1 MIASSRIILPTVF
14 PLLIIIKET
23 RLELKFKKEEIN
35 LKTIPSSTNQ
45 PDPSN
50 SLVSNNDGA
59 TRFTALSSPRVR
71 HSPVATKATANL
83 HFFPLHLEP
92 TRSREDASPFGN
104 LRTSLGRDFIRNTRW
119 KALPLPLSPLFSF
132 FLPFFRNLAF
142 GDPWNGPRKE
152 RKEVQDGGLNWD
164 SRDTGGEREVERRER
179 EIGKKSAFSNASDIP
194 SAASI
199 SAASPHRS
207 RFQAWWINDDAF
219 KC

>member
-23 RLELKFKKEEIN
+23 RLELKFKKEEVN

-59 TRFTALSSPRVR
+59 TRFTARSSPRVR

-119 KALPLPLSPLFSF
+119 KALPLSLSLSTFFSLPSLFSQ
-132 FLPFFRNLAF
+132 LGFRGSL
-142 GDPWNGPRKE
+142 E
-152 RKEVQDGGLNWD
+152 RPEEGTKGGAGRWSEL
-164 SRDTGGEREVERRER
+164 RFARHGRGERGREKR
-179 EIGKKSAFSNASDIP
+179 EGN
-194 SAASI
+194 
-199 SAASPHRS
+199 R
-207 RFQAWWINDDAF
+207 
-219 KC
+219 

>member
-14 PLLIIIKET
+14 PLLIIIIIKET
-23 RLELKFKKEEIN
+23 RLELKFKKEEVN

-59 TRFTALSSPRVR
+59 TRFTALSSPRIR

-104 LRTSLGRDFIRNTRW
+104 LRTSLGRDFIRNTR
-119 KALPLPLSPLFSF
+119 
-132 FLPFFRNLAF
+132 
-142 GDPWNGPRKE
+142 
-152 RKEVQDGGLNWD
+152 
-164 SRDTGGEREVERRER
+164 
-179 EIGKKSAFSNASDIP
+179 
-194 SAASI
+194 
-199 SAASPHRS
+199 
-207 RFQAWWINDDAF
+207 
-219 KC
+219 